1 MPASHPD
8 CTAAVLDATPD
19 ALLVANL
26 GVASWVLMETA
37 DRETNFYLRG
47 GMGCTTPTGLG
58 VALAVDDPVTV
69 LDGDGSMVMSLGC
82 LSTIAEYGPATLT
95 IVVWNNR
102 EYATT
107 GGQPAADVDFAA
119 AAEACGL
126 RGERVES
133 TSAFADAYQA
143 GVAHD
148 GPALV
153 DCVVDTPDISSP
165 PAYDYA
171 HSYVTDRF
179 HRAVTGGD

>member
-1 MPASHPD
+1 MPASHTD

-37 DRETNFYLRG
+37 DRDTNFYLRG

-82 LSTIAEYGPATLT
+82 LSTIAESGPENLA

-107 GGQPAADVDFAA
+107 GGQRAADVDFAA

-126 RGERVES
+126 RGERVEA
-133 TSAFADAYQA
+133 TDEFADAYTA
-143 GVAHD
+143 AVAHEA
-148 GPALV
+148 PALV
-153 DCVVDTPDISSP
+153 DCVVDTPDISAP

-179 HRAVTGGD
+179 HRAVTGAD